1 MRVKN
6 PIVDL
11 LRLERWQEGE
21 FTRDRSSQCF
31 QIVHDVANIAANNST
46 LVFAIK

>member
-11 LRLERWQEGE
+11 LRLELWQEEE
-21 FTRDRSSQCF
+21 FTERDRSSQCL
-31 QIVHDVANIAANNST
+31 QIIHDVANIVDNST
-46 LVFAIK
+46 LGIS